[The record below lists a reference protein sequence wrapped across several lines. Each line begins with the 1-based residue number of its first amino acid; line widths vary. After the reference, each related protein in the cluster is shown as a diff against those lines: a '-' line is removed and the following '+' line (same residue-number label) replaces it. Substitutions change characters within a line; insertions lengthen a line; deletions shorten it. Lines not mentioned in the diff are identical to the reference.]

1 MTRRCSAMAQLFLAS
16 LAVVASGAVFAQA
29 AADYPHK
36 PIRVIVP
43 FSPGGGSDVIARLV
57 GARLSERLG
66 QTVVVDNRPAASGIV
81 GTDLAAKA
89 LPDGYTLLLVTATHA
104 ANSRLSTKLPYDLMK
119 DFAPITEVIASPF
132 GALLQPSLPAATMK
146 EFIAYAKANPGKLN
160 YGSSGPGSSPHL
172 ATELFMSMA
181 GVQMTHVPY
190 KGVAQYVTAQLGN
203 EIQFSLSNMF
213 STMGHWK
220 AGRLRLVAHTGPRR
234 LEAFPDLPTV
244 AESGVPGYES
254 SLWYGFM
261 APARTPRPIVTKLYQ
276 EIAAIVRAPE
286 VRQMLVAQGNDV
298 ITNTPEAF
306 AQVIKADAEKW
317 GVVGKR
323 LGVKLD

>member
-1 MTRRCSAMAQLFLAS
+1 MTKLCFAMAQWLLVS
-16 LAVVASGAVFAQA
+16 LAAVAWSGAIAQS
-29 AADYPHK
+29 AADYPRK

-57 GARLSERLG
+57 GARLAERLG

-81 GTDLAAKA
+81 GTDLVAKA
-89 LPDGYTLLLVTATHA
+89 LPDGYTLLLVTASHA
-104 ANSRLSTKLPYDLMK
+104 VSSKLSTKLPYDPMQ
-119 DFAPITEVIASPF
+119 DFSPITEVIASPF
-132 GALLQPSLPAATMK
+132 GALLQPALPAATMQ

-160 YGSSGPGSSPHL
+160 YGSSGPGTSPHL

-181 GVQMTHVPY
+181 GMQMTHIPY
-190 KGVAQYVTAQLGN
+190 KGVAQYVTAQLGG

-220 AGRLRLVAHTGPRR
+220 AGRLRLVAHSGPRR
-234 LEAFPDLPTV
+234 LEAFPDLPTI
-244 AESGVPGYES
+244 AESGVSGYES

-261 APARTPRPIVTKLYQ
+261 APARTPRPIVDKLYR
-276 EIAAIVRAPE
+276 EIAAIVRAPDM
-286 VRQMLVAQGNDV
+286 RQMLVSQGNDV
-298 ITNTPEAF
+298 IINTPAEF
-306 AQVIKADAEKW
+306 AQVIRADAEKW
-317 GVVGKR
+317 GAIGKR

>member
-1 MTRRCSAMAQLFLAS
+1 MTKQYSAIAPLFLAS
-16 LAVVASGAVFAQA
+16 LAVVVSSGVFAQS

-66 QTVVVDNRPAASGIV
+66 QTVVVDNRPAAAGII
-81 GTDLAAKA
+81 GTDIVAKA
-89 LPDGYTLLLVTATHA
+89 SPDGYTLLLVTASHA
-104 ANSRLSTKLPYDLMK
+104 VSAKLATRLPYDPIK
-119 DFAPITEVIASPF
+119 DFSPITEVIASPF

-172 ATELFMSMA
+172 STELLMSMA
-181 GVQMTHVPY
+181 GLKMTHVPY
-190 KGVAQYVTAQLGN
+190 KGVAQFVTAQLGG

-220 AGRLRLVAHTGPRR
+220 AGRLRLVAHTNPKR

-244 AESGVPGYES
+244 AESGVPGYEA
-254 SLWYGFM
+254 SLWYGFT
-261 APARTPRPIVTKLYQ
+261 APARTPRPIIDKLYR
-276 EIAAIVRAPE
+276 EITAIARAPD
-286 VRQMLVAQGNDV
+286 VRRMLVSQGNEV
-298 ITNTPEAF
+298 ITNSPAEF
-306 AQVIKADAEKW
+306 AQVIAAAAEKW
-317 GVVGKR
+317 GTLGKR

>member
-1 MTRRCSAMAQLFLAS
+1 MTKHCSGVAQLFLVS
-16 LAVVASGAVFAQA
+16 LAVIASSGVFAQSA
-29 AADYPHK
+29 TDYPHK

-66 QTVVVDNRPAASGIV
+66 QTVVVDNRPAAAGIV
-81 GTDLAAKA
+81 GTDIVAKA
-89 LPDGYTLLLVTATHA
+89 SPDGYTLLLVTASHA
-104 ANSRLSTKLPYDLMK
+104 VSAKLATRLPYDPMK
-119 DFAPITEVIASPF
+119 DFSPITEVIASPF

-160 YGSSGPGSSPHL
+160 YGSSGSGGSPHL
-172 ATELFMSMA
+172 ATELLMSMA
-181 GVQMTHVPY
+181 GLQMTHVPY
-190 KGVAQYVTAQLGN
+190 KGVAQYVTAQLGG

-220 AGRLRLVAHTGPRR
+220 AGRLRLVAHTNPKR
-234 LEAFPDLPTV
+234 LEAFPDLPTI
-244 AESGVPGYES
+244 AESGVPGYEA

-261 APARTPRPIVTKLYQ
+261 APARTPRPIVDKLYR
-276 EIAAIVRAPE
+276 EITAIARAPE
-286 VRQMLVAQGNDV
+286 MRRMLVAQGNDV
-298 ITNTPEAF
+298 ITNTPAEF
-306 AQVIKADAEKW
+306 ARVIAANAEKW
-317 GVVGKR
+317 GTLGKR

>member
-1 MTRRCSAMAQLFLAS
+1 MTRRCSAITRWLLAS
-16 LAVVASGAVFAQA
+16 LAVVASGGVFAQA

-66 QTVVVDNRPAASGIV
+66 QTVVVDNRPAAAGIV
-81 GTDLAAKA
+81 GTDIVAKA
-89 LPDGYTLLLVTATHA
+89 SPDGYTLLLVTASHA
-104 ANSRLSTKLPYDLMK
+104 VSAKLATRLPYDPMK
-119 DFAPITEVIASPF
+119 DFSPITQVIASPF
-132 GALLQPSLPAATMK
+132 GALLQPSLPAATMP

-160 YGSSGPGSSPHL
+160 YGSSGPGGSPHL
-172 ATELFMSMA
+172 ATELLMSMT
-181 GVQMTHVPY
+181 GLQMTHVPY
-190 KGVAQYVTAQLGN
+190 KGVAQYVTAQLGG

-220 AGRLRLVAHTGPRR
+220 AGRLRLVAHAGPRR
-234 LEAFPDLPTV
+234 LEAFPDLPTI
-244 AESGVPGYES
+244 AESGVPGYEA

-261 APARTPRPIVTKLYQ
+261 APAGTPRPIIDRLYR
-276 EIAAIVRAPE
+276 EITAIARAPE
-286 VRQMLVAQGNDV
+286 VRRMLVAQGNEV
-298 ITNTPEAF
+298 VTSSPAEFT
-306 AQVIKADAEKW
+306 QVIAAAAEKW
-317 GVVGKR
+317 GTIGKR